1 MEYVGFVFG
10 LFGLLAY
17 IQLSSLKKRV
27 IALEEELA
35 GIAGTSS
42 FEERRALLDAVE
54 TYVGKQVIIELK
66 EDCKDKD
73 IVLYGNSK
81 HGTNTIL
88 DADGDWILV
97 RIDSAKGSKEK
108 LIRAGSVQGISL
120 VNELRSASESASIER

>member
-10 LFGLLAY
+10 IFGLLAY
-17 IQLSSLKKRV
+17 LQCSSLKKRV

-42 FEERRALLDAVE
+42 FEERRALLDAARS
-54 TYVGKQVIIELK
+54 YIGKQVNLELK
-66 EDCKDKD
+66 EDCEDAD
-73 IVLYGNSK
+73 IVMYGNTK

-108 LIRAGSVQGISL
+108 LIRAGSVQRISL
-120 VNELRSASESASIER
+120 VDEG